1 MIKALDTIGTKRMN
15 SKTTEIQKTIAEKV
29 KITAFNQPIDRIPS
43 VDCLWIPIFAE
54 KRAARMTGIAASVN
68 KLSGKTIERVLKSG
82 DFNGK
87 LGETLVLRDIVGVTS
102 KKILLVGLGQ
112 ESKLDGKAFAR
123 AICSAI
129 RTTADSST
137 IKKALSFLAQVKV
150 KGRNSEWLIK
160 MHVSESLRVLYKF
173 ERFKTEENGAKKDG
187 EKKLKPDDISL
198 KSLQIAAP
206 GNISTA
212 ESSRVIRDAICLANG
227 VELTRDLGNLPPNIC
242 TPGHIRDVASRLAKE
257 TKLKCEI
264 FDKKKLEKL
273 GMGSFLAVAQGSVQP
288 PYMVVL
294 THNGGKAKEAP
305 IVLVG
310 KGITFDSGGISIK
323 PSAAM
328 DEMKYDMCGAATV
341 LGLMKTVAESG
352 IKKNVIG
359 VVVTCENM
367 PSGTAT
373 RPGDIVTSKSGRTI
387 EILNTDAE
395 GRLILCDALTYV
407 ERFKPKAVID
417 IATLTGA
424 CVIAL
429 GGVNTGLFSA
439 DDHLATALT
448 AAGRRSLD
456 PAWRLPL
463 EEEYQDLINS
473 PFADVANVGGREA
486 GSVTAACF
494 LWRFAKNYPWA
505 HLDIAGTAW
514 LSGSKKNATGRPV
527 PLLWEFVSEY

>member
-1 MIKALDTIGTKRMN
+1 M
-15 SKTTEIQKTIAEKV
+15 
-29 KITAFNQPIDRIPS
+29 
-43 VDCLWIPIFAE
+43 
-54 KRAARMTGIAASVN
+54 
-68 KLSGKTIERVLKSG
+68 
-82 DFNGK
+82 
-87 LGETLVLRDIVGVTS
+87 
-102 KKILLVGLGQ
+102 
-112 ESKLDGKAFAR
+112 
-123 AICSAI
+123 
-129 RTTADSST
+129 
-137 IKKALSFLAQVKV
+137 
-150 KGRNSEWLIK
+150 
-160 MHVSESLRVLYKF
+160 
-173 ERFKTEENGAKKDG
+173 
-187 EKKLKPDDISL
+187 
-198 KSLQIAAP
+198 
-206 GNISTA
+206 
-212 ESSRVIRDAICLANG
+212 
-227 VELTRDLGNLPPNIC
+227 PPNIC
-242 TPGHIRDVASRLAKE
+242 TPGYIRDVAKSLTKG

-294 THNGGKAKEAP
+294 THNGGKEKEAP

-439 DDHLATALT
+439 DDQLAAALT
-448 AAGRRSLD
+448 EAGQRSLD

-494 LWRFAKNYPWA
+494 LWRFAKSYPWA

-527 PLLWEFVSEY
+527 PLLWEFVSEYKN